1 MIQEDKET
9 AICSSDEFMGLRPN
23 HIILIISAIFSVFS
37 FIPTMFN
44 FQKISAVTAVTDDFN
59 ASLLNDNFKILQ
71 VSYASLVVCILPG
84 LDYLLDAVPISL
96 FESNILS
103 SKKESSIS
111 TGVRMSKIEKGL
123 FFLGVLSYSIV
134 FIPSFQK
141 LSSSSPADAGKLF
154 LGFENMST
162 ILTICPIMSLLYR
175 VSTTWNATFA
185 VSISLSICF
194 TSFFS
199 SLSAIFPR
207 ESTTY
212 ENIFIAA
219 GVCMNIATLIYFVAC
234 GLFLYRTIK
243 WWLTVK
249 PKNEE
254 SSEENKR
261 AITEQKFLNVFAGAH
276 ILTTLIQ
283 MVVNSIWYSII
294 SATVDQTI
302 IFIYFVLASS
312 ILTFLIEF
320 QMRKAEVIIYS
331 HEMVRNIY
339 RCYYFFP

>member
-1 MIQEDKET
+1 MIREDKKT
-9 AICSSDEFMGLRPN
+9 AICSTDEFLGLRPN
-23 HIILIISAIFSVFS
+23 HFILIISAIFSVFS

-44 FQKISAVTAVTDDFN
+44 FQKISIVTDDFN
-59 ASLLNDNFKILQ
+59 SSLLNDNLKILQ

-84 LDYLLDAVPISL
+84 LDYLLDVVPISL
-96 FESNILS
+96 LEGNILS

-134 FIPSFQK
+134 FFPSFQK

-199 SLSAIFPR
+199 SLSAIFPLG
-207 ESTTY
+207 STTY

-219 GVCMNIATLIYFVAC
+219 GVCMNIGTLIYSVAC
-234 GLFLYRTIK
+234 GLSLYRTIK
-243 WWLTVK
+243 WWLTMK
-249 PKNEE
+249 PNNEE
-254 SSEENKR
+254 SPEENKR
-261 AITEQKFLNVFAGAH
+261 AITEQKFRNVFTAAH
-276 ILTTLIQ
+276 ILATLIQ
-283 MVVNSIWYSII
+283 MVVNSIWYCIL
-294 SATVDQTI
+294 SATIDQTI

-320 QMRKAEVIIYS
+320 QMRKAEVIVYS
-331 HEMVRNIY
+331 HEMVRI
-339 RCYYFFP
+339 FFFF